1 MEGDVTDS
9 SEPEMITII
18 EGPTPDFH
26 LTMDPWSLSVF
37 EGHSAYLIA
46 ACQVRSFKGA
56 ELMARCQRAWSDHR
70 PIRLDY
76 RQMDGLR
83 RQVEIIGARLEKIED
98 VDVLNLWVRQPVN
111 RLINIAGDDSL
122 KFGPTE

>member
-1 MEGDVTDS
+1 MTES
-9 SEPEMITII
+9 IEPELITII

-26 LTMDPWSLSVF
+26 MVMDPWSLSVL
-37 EGHSAYLIA
+37 EGCSAYLIA

-56 ELMARCQRAWSDHR
+56 ELMERCNRAWTEHR

-83 RQVEIIGARLEKIED
+83 RQVDIIGARLEKVDE
-98 VDVLNLWVRQPVN
+98 VDVLNLWVRQPVK
-111 RLINIAGDDSL
+111 RLINMASDDSL
-122 KFGPTE
+122 KFGPEE